1 MFQIVV
7 FPGAEETAAIEP
19 FRQLHDPSFHEIPAH
34 VVLAPRFD
42 DADPEALVRRFLAFE
57 APGTLD
63 LSFGAPVAI
72 GRALVIPILDPDGRF
87 GAVIRALR
95 DAVLPTSARLHEPGD
110 APGLRIGVFP
120 SDAELELAR
129 RGWLATSPRPTGF
142 RAAEIVLLL
151 EDERGL
157 WHEVRRLRV

>member
-19 FRQLHDPSFHEIPAH
+19 FRQLHDPAFHAIPAH
-34 VVLAPRFD
+34 VVLAPRFGD
-42 DADPEALVRRFLAFE
+42 GDPDALIRRFLAFE
-57 APGTLD
+57 TPGTLD
-63 LSFGAPVAI
+63 LSFGTPVAT

-87 GAVIRALR
+87 GAVIRSLR
-95 DAVLPTSARLHEPGD
+95 EAVLPTSARLHEPTD
-110 APGLRIGVFP
+110 APGLRLGLFA

-129 RGWLATSPRPTGF
+129 RGWLASSPRPTGF
-142 RAAEIVLLL
+142 RAAAILLLL

-157 WHEVRRLRV
+157 WHELRRLPV